1 MSTPSMPDAFDRI
14 ETCIREQMGRWRVP
28 GVAVGVLQDGQT
40 TTRGYG
46 VASIETEAPVRP
58 DTLFQIGSI
67 SKVFTA
73 TLVMRLVGAGQLD
86 LNTPVVAYLPNLKL
100 ADEAAQRAI
109 TLRHLLSHT
118 SGIWGDY
125 FDDFGHGDDA
135 LEKSIATY
143 HTLRQMTPP
152 GATWSYCNSGFSLAG
167 RVIERMTGQPFEQ
180 AMRERV
186 LAPLGLE
193 RSFYFA
199 HEAITYPVAVG
210 HTQVTP
216 GADEHEV
223 ARKYPLPR
231 CVAPAGGIIS
241 TVGDLLTFATFH
253 LGDGTAGTAKG
264 ERVLSQSS
272 LRTMQTPQA
281 TAANF
286 ADEYGIGWALRTV
299 DGAVIVEHGGSTNG
313 FQARLLLVPERHVAL
328 AILTNSSRGSALYRA
343 VCREALE
350 AYLGLHEEDD
360 GILAMSDGELARFAG
375 TYRRRDGEI
384 TLSIEDGG
392 LRREMRFTDLLDGK
406 EEVFPPNLLRPIGDR
421 EFIVVDRDE
430 NEGSRVDF
438 LLAEDGTPRF
448 LRMGG
453 RLADYIPSA
462 AAGKA
467 RSEASEGMVAAT

>member
-1 MSTPSMPDAFDRI
+1 MDKGHDKDQFNRI
-14 ETCIREQMGRWRVP
+14 EPCISEQMRRWRVP
-28 GVAVGVLQDGQT
+28 GVAIGVLQDGQT

-46 VASIETEAPVRP
+46 VASIETEMPVRP

-73 TLVMRLVGAGQLD
+73 TLAMRLVEAGQLD
-86 LNTPVVAYLPNLKL
+86 LDTPIITYLPELNL
-100 ADEAAQRAI
+100 ADEAAPRAI

-125 FDDFGHGDDA
+125 FDDFGPGDDA
-135 LEKSIATY
+135 LEKSVATY
-143 HTLRQMTPP
+143 HSLRQMTPP
-152 GATWSYCNSGFSLAG
+152 GETWSYCNSGFSLAG
-167 RVIERMTGQPFEQ
+167 RVIERVTGQVFEQ

-186 LAPLGLE
+186 LNPLGLE

-199 HEAITYPVAVG
+199 HEAIVYPVAVG

-241 TVGDLLTFATFH
+241 TVGDLLTFAAFH
-253 LGDGTAGTAKG
+253 LGDGTAKG

-272 LRTMQTPQA
+272 LRTMQTPQT

-286 ADEYGIGWALRTV
+286 ADEYSLGWALRTV
-299 DGAVIVEHGGSTNG
+299 DGATIVEHGGSTNG
-313 FQARLLLVPERHVAL
+313 FQARLLLVPERHFAL
-328 AILTNSSRGSALYRA
+328 AILTNSSRGSALYRE
-343 VCREALE
+343 VCRESLE
-350 AYLGLHEEDD
+350 TYLGLREEED
-360 GILAMSDGELARFAG
+360 GILAMPQEELARFAG
-375 TYRRRDGEI
+375 MYRRRDGQI
-384 TLSIEDGG
+384 TLTVEDGG
-392 LRREMRFTDLLDGK
+392 LRREMRFTDPLDGK
-406 EEVFPPNLLRPIGDR
+406 EQIFPPNLLRPIGDR
-421 EFIVVDRDE
+421 EFIVVTPDE

-448 LRMGG
+448 LRIGG
-453 RLADYIPSA
+453 RLADYVPPA
-462 AAGKA
+462 ATGKA
-467 RSEASEGMVAAT
+467 PSEASGEKAAAQ